1 MDDDLCARRCFV
13 RSVWRHALND
23 GGGTVFDHVG
33 RLRKDR
39 PVTLLQLRRQLREAQ
54 FQSAAICRNA
64 SLVLPWQGLC
74 LQLKRFFKR
83 IARHGRCALNGQLQ
97 TEIALLWNAL
107 LLANQ
112 PIGTQV
118 NLNCAFIVL
127 GLEGRAYLNGRDQQ
141 GGVFVA
147 IVGQAAN
154 GNTARCRPN
163 DWASRHA
170 CGQLPLKLCGKTR
183 VARVAP
189 VSVPVGLVH
198 QLQTQPKGF
207 AWANAIRR

>member
-1 MDDDLCARRCFV
+1 M
-13 RSVWRHALND
+13 
-23 GGGTVFDHVG
+23 
-33 RLRKDR
+33 
-39 PVTLLQLRRQLREAQ
+39 
-54 FQSAAICRNA
+54 
-64 SLVLPWQGLC
+64 
-74 LQLKRFFKR
+74 QLKCIVKG
-83 IARHGRCALNGQLQ
+83 IARHGSGPLNGQLDA
-97 TEIALLWNAL
+97 EIALLWNAL

-118 NLNCAFIVL
+118 NLNLALIVL

-147 IVGQAAN
+147 KVGQAAN

-189 VSVPVGLVH
+189 VGVPVGLVH

-207 AWANAIRR
+207 ARANAFRRERQQGGFDLRGFDHLTGRTRAQNLSLCVGLQRQAHGQVKSQAKNKSDACPCLQQK